1 MFLFTIGYIV
11 LKIVNDII
19 FWQLIS
25 TLVVL
30 SATCSTI
37 NLLVAP
43 LYVVYRKVGGAIGC
57 GLAGSPI
64 GRRPYP
70 GLKGAKGLKVL

>member
-43 LYVVYRKVGGAIGC
+43 LYVVYRKVGGCYSRQSLRLRVWFGW
-57 GLAGSPI
+57 
-64 GRRPYP
+64 
-70 GLKGAKGLKVL
+70 